1 MKKFNLRKKASVEDF
16 TISDKGLDKNRK
28 DMNLSND
35 QQGVVN
41 KNINLS
47 LPTKGKDNTVPF
59 NVQLEASR
67 KNKTTVAITEA
78 DMDDKIVDFKSTD
91 KKQVMDINVESRKY
105 MDEHSDAYKK
115 AEKASKA
122 DTEFW
127 DKYVGDQLEGT
138 MKNIS
143 NNMPESTSQLQNIP
157 NRFKG
162 EKIDK
167 MVMASMK
174 DADAMLF
181 HIYAKASQEN
191 RGLTDEEQQQIV
203 DINSGKIRLAQQFQ
217 PVDPV
222 KRCLEPGG
230 GITFRNNGRGVSVM
244 ENGNP
249 IDEFSDC
256 REAKANYPEGENEN
270 EQLV

>member
-1 MKKFNLRKKASVEDF
+1 MKKFNLSKKASTKDL
-16 TISDKGLDKNRK
+16 TISDKGLAKNRK

-35 QQGVVN
+35 QQGVVG

-47 LPTKGKDNTVPF
+47 LPTKDKDNTIPF
-59 NVQLEASR
+59 NVQLAASR
-67 KNKTTVAITEA
+67 KNITEVAITEA

-105 MDEHSDAYKK
+105 MDEHTDAYKK
-115 AEKASKA
+115 AENAGKA

-127 DKYVGDQLEGT
+127 DKYVGVQLEGEG
-138 MKNIS
+138 
-143 NNMPESTSQLQNIP
+143 MPTKIKGNLPASASQLQNIP
-157 NRFKG
+157 DRFKG

-167 MVMASMK
+167 MVMASIK

-181 HIYAKASQEN
+181 HIYAKASKDN
-191 RGLTDEEQQQIV
+191 RGLTNEEQQQII
-203 DINSGKIRLAQQFQ
+203 DINSGKIRLAQMVQ
-217 PVDPV
+217 PV
-222 KRCLEPGG
+222 KRCLEHNPDPK
-230 GITFRNNGRGVSVM
+230 FRNEGGKVSVHD
-244 ENGNP
+244 NGVK

-256 REAKANYPEGENEN
+256 REARANYPEGEIEN

>member
-1 MKKFNLRKKASVEDF
+1 MKKFNLRKKASANDMVIGE
-16 TISDKGLDKNRK
+16 KKLEENRTS
-28 DMNLSND
+28 MNLSND
-35 QQGVVN
+35 QQGVVG

-47 LPTKGKDNTVPF
+47 LPTKSKDNTIPF

-67 KNKTTVAITEA
+67 KNKTNVAITEA
-78 DMDDKIVDFKSTD
+78 DMDNKTVDFKSID

-115 AEKASKA
+115 AEAASKA

-127 DKYVGDQLEGT
+127 DKYVGDQLEGEGMPT
-138 MKNIS
+138 KVHNNI
-143 NNMPESTSQLQNIP
+143 PGAASQLQNAP
-157 NRFKG
+157 DRFKG
-162 EKIDK
+162 KKIDK

-191 RGLTDEEQQQIV
+191 RGLTNEEQQQIV
-203 DINSGKIRLAQQFQ
+203 DINSGKIRLAQMVQ
-217 PVDPV
+217 PV
-222 KRCLEPGG
+222 KRCLDSRGG
-230 GITFRNNGRGVSVM
+230 PIFRDEGGKVSVL
-244 ENGNP
+244 ENGAK

-256 REAKANYPEGENEN
+256 REAKANYPEGDIEN

>member
-1 MKKFNLRKKASVEDF
+1 MKKFNLSKKASAEDL

-67 KNKTTVAITEA
+67 KNKTSVSITEA
-78 DMDDKIVDFKSTD
+78 DMDDKTVDFKSTD
-91 KKQVMDINVESRKY
+91 KKQVMDINVESRKF

-115 AEKASKA
+115 AEAASKA

-127 DKYVGDQLEGT
+127 DKYVGNQLEGAGMPT
-138 MKNIS
+138 KVPNNIPGS
-143 NNMPESTSQLQNIP
+143 ASQLQNAP
-157 NRFKG
+157 DRFKG

-167 MVMASMK
+167 MVMASIK

-203 DINSGKIRLAQQFQ
+203 DINSGKIRLAQMVQ
-217 PVDPV
+217 PF
-222 KRCLEPGG
+222 KRSLEPGG
-230 GITFRNNGRGVSVM
+230 DPTIKQESGKAGVY
-244 ENGNP
+244 ENGAK

-256 REAKANYPEGENEN
+256 KEAKANYPEGEIEN